1 MSNTE
6 TKIISHLAFKLLDS
20 IDIYGKGNLADLI
33 PIVPKNGTKL
43 AGTNSGAKIL
53 NVAAKLPHTQWVL
66 SQELCEKT
74 IHDYVDFIEDE
85 ILESA
90 SPIIEPLNTGDEI
103 LNYKSKIIFIPEQER
118 NFMKKT
124 NGNKIKIKCIKNG
137 EVKKRV
143 VTDCVG
149 WNSVDSNSFDINNQY
164 KLIEDK
170 KTITNVVSRE
180 LRNKIS
186 SYKSQD
192 IKKNIYNNDEFIDFE
207 FVLNLF
213 KCSQLKCYYC
223 NKQVLV
229 IYDNVRESRQ
239 WTIER
244 IDNRLGHNKNNS
256 VISCLDCN
264 LRRRTMYHER
274 YLMTKKLT
282 IMKLSR

>member
-1 MSNTE
+1 MSNTD
-6 TKIISHLAFKLLDS
+6 TKIISHLAFKVLDC
-20 IDIYGKGNLADLI
+20 IDIYGKGNLASDI
-33 PIVPKNGTKL
+33 PKDVTSTLPTGD
-43 AGTNSGAKIL
+43 KIL
-53 NVAAKLPHTQWVL
+53 N
-66 SQELCEKT
+66 
-74 IHDYVDFIEDE
+74 
-85 ILESA
+85 
-90 SPIIEPLNTGDEI
+90 N
-103 LNYKSKIIFIPEQER
+103 KSKIIIIPMLSKQER
-118 NFMKKT
+118 NIVDMNKKSY
-124 NGNKIKIKCIKNG
+124 GNKIKIKCAKNG

-143 VTDCVG
+143 VTDCDG

-180 LRNKIS
+180 LRNKIY

-192 IKKNIYNNDEFIDFE
+192 IKKNIYNKDEFIDFE

-223 NKQVLV
+223 DRQVLV

-282 IMKLSR
+282 IMKLSK